1 MMGIQN
7 QNHQMKNF
15 LPSKANQASVMDDIT
30 SMIMIIMI
38 YPVKQMTQ
46 MFDVTLST
54 LAITLFT

>member
-38 YPVKQMTQ
+38 YPVK
-46 MFDVTLST
+46 
-54 LAITLFT
+54 